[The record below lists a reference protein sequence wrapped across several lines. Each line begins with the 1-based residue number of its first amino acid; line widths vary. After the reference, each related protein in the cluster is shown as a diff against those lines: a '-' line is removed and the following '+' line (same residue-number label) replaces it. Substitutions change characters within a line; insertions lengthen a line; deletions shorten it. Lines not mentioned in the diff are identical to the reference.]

1 MFATCSG
8 PSTQR
13 AMLTRPPFEV
23 QDILTHSL
31 DSYRLENPL
40 DKDQYK
46 AANAILRCRTAVL
59 GGHSDSCTCGY
70 TCISYNS
77 CRNRSCPKCGSLK
90 REAWIE
96 GRLCS
101 ILDVRHFHAVFT
113 VPSSFNALA
122 LANKNVF
129 YDLLFKASTETVK
142 ALAADKKHLGALPGM
157 TAVLHTWGKTLVF
170 HPHIHMIVTGGGD
183 SDMGWREGGKKF
195 FLPVRAMSRKFRG
208 MFVSLLRKAY
218 KMGGIAFG
226 EDEFDTLLDT
236 VMGKEWVVYCKKPFK
251 GSEGV
256 YRYLGSYTHRTAITN
271 SRLVE
276 VTAERTTFTY
286 KDYKDKGTQKLM
298 TLENKE
304 FIRRFLL
311 HVPPCG
317 FTRIR
322 HYGIYASANKKT
334 KLSRCMVMTK
344 TKSRVP
350 RKETLE
356 ETVLRLYKVN
366 LSVCPECGGLLSK
379 SLLPPG
385 RPP

>member
-1 MFATCSG
+1 MS
-8 PSTQR
+8 
-13 AMLTRPPFEV
+13 TRPPFEV
-23 QDILTHSL
+23 QDILAHSL

-46 AANAILRCRTAVL
+46 AANAILSCRTAVL

-70 TCISYNS
+70 TRISYNS

-208 MFVSLLRKAY
+208 LFVSLLRKAY

-226 EDEFDTLLDT
+226 KDEFDTLLDT

>member
-1 MFATCSG
+1 
-8 PSTQR
+8 
-13 AMLTRPPFEV
+13 MLTRPPFEV

-70 TCISYNS
+70 TRISYNS

-208 MFVSLLRKAY
+208 LFVSLLRKAY

>member
-1 MFATCSG
+1 MS
-8 PSTQR
+8 
-13 AMLTRPPFEV
+13 TRPPFEV
-23 QDILTHSL
+23 QDILAHSL

-70 TCISYNS
+70 TRISYNS

-208 MFVSLLRKAY
+208 LFVSLLRKAY

>member
-1 MFATCSG
+1 
-8 PSTQR
+8 
-13 AMLTRPPFEV
+13 MLTRPPFEV

-70 TCISYNS
+70 TRISYNS

-208 MFVSLLRKAY
+208 LFVSLIRKAY

>member
-1 MFATCSG
+1 MS
-8 PSTQR
+8 
-13 AMLTRPPFEV
+13 TRPPFEV

-70 TCISYNS
+70 TRISYNS

-208 MFVSLLRKAY
+208 LFVSLIRKAY

-344 TKSRVP
+344 TKSRAP

>member
-1 MFATCSG
+1 
-8 PSTQR
+8 
-13 AMLTRPPFEV
+13 MLTRPHFEV
-23 QDILTHSL
+23 QDILAHSF
-31 DSYRLENPL
+31 DSFRLKNPL

-59 GGHSDSCTCGY
+59 GGHSDSCACGY
-70 TCISYNS
+70 TRISYNS

-96 GRLCS
+96 GRLCN

-113 VPSSFNALA
+113 VPSAFNALA
-122 LANKNVF
+122 LANKDAF
-129 YDLLFKASTETVK
+129 YNLLFKVSTETVK

-157 TAVLHTWGKTLVF
+157 TAVLHTWGKNLAF
-170 HPHIHMIVTGGGD
+170 HPHIHMIVTGGGYAA
-183 SDMGWREGGKKF
+183 MGWREGSKKF

-208 MFVSLLRKAY
+208 LFVSLLRKAY

-276 VTAERTTFTY
+276 VTAEKTTFRY
-286 KDYKDKGTQKLM
+286 KDYKDKGRQKIM
-298 TLENKE
+298 VLENEE

-334 KLSRCMVMTK
+334 KLARCMVMTK
-344 TKSRVP
+344 TKRRVLQ
-350 RKETLE
+350 KETME

-366 LSVCPECGGLLSK
+366 LSVCPECGGLLS
-379 SLLPPG
+379 SSFLPPG
-385 RPP
+385 LPP

>member
-1 MFATCSG
+1 MSI
-8 PSTQR
+8 
-13 AMLTRPPFEV
+13 RPPFEV
-23 QDILTHSL
+23 QDILAHSL

-46 AANAILRCRTAVL
+46 AANAILSCRTAVL

-70 TCISYNS
+70 TRISYNS

-208 MFVSLLRKAY
+208 LFVSLLRKAY

-286 KDYKDKGTQKLM
+286 KDYKDKGAQKLM

>member
-1 MFATCSG
+1 MS
-8 PSTQR
+8 
-13 AMLTRPPFEV
+13 TRPPFEV
-23 QDILTHSL
+23 QDILAHSL

-46 AANAILRCRTAVL
+46 AANAILSCRTAVL

-70 TCISYNS
+70 TRISYNS

-208 MFVSLLRKAY
+208 LFVSLLRKAY

>member
-1 MFATCSG
+1 MSI
-8 PSTQR
+8 
-13 AMLTRPPFEV
+13 RPPFEV
-23 QDILTHSL
+23 QDILAHSL

-70 TCISYNS
+70 TRISYNS

-208 MFVSLLRKAY
+208 LFVSLLRKAY

-226 EDEFDTLLDT
+226 KDEFDTLLDT

-286 KDYKDKGTQKLM
+286 KDYKDKGAQKLM

>member
-1 MFATCSG
+1 MS
-8 PSTQR
+8 
-13 AMLTRPPFEV
+13 TRPPFEV

-70 TCISYNS
+70 TRISYNS

-208 MFVSLLRKAY
+208 LFVSLIRKAY

>member
-1 MFATCSG
+1 MS
-8 PSTQR
+8 
-13 AMLTRPPFEV
+13 TRPPFEV
-23 QDILTHSL
+23 QDILAHSL

-46 AANAILRCRTAVL
+46 AANAILSCRTAVL

-70 TCISYNS
+70 TRISYNS

-208 MFVSLLRKAY
+208 LFVSLIRKAY

-226 EDEFDTLLDT
+226 KDEFDTLLDT

>member
-1 MFATCSG
+1 MS
-8 PSTQR
+8 
-13 AMLTRPPFEV
+13 TRPPFEV
-23 QDILTHSL
+23 QDILAHSL

-46 AANAILRCRTAVL
+46 AANAILSCRTAVL

-70 TCISYNS
+70 TRISYNS

-122 LANKNVF
+122 LSNKNVF

-208 MFVSLLRKAY
+208 LFVSLLRKAY

-226 EDEFDTLLDT
+226 KDEFDTLLDT

>member
-1 MFATCSG
+1 
-8 PSTQR
+8 
-13 AMLTRPPFEV
+13 MLTRPPFEV

-46 AANAILRCRTAVL
+46 AANAILSCRTAVL

-70 TCISYNS
+70 TRISYNS

-208 MFVSLLRKAY
+208 LFVSLLRKAY

>member
-1 MFATCSG
+1 MS
-8 PSTQR
+8 
-13 AMLTRPPFEV
+13 TRPPFEV
-23 QDILTHSL
+23 QDILAHSL

-70 TCISYNS
+70 TRISYNS

-208 MFVSLLRKAY
+208 LFVSLIRKAY

>member
-1 MFATCSG
+1 
-8 PSTQR
+8 
-13 AMLTRPPFEV
+13 MLTRPPFEV

-70 TCISYNS
+70 TRISYNS

-142 ALAADKKHLGALPGM
+142 TLAADKKHLGALPGM

>member
-1 MFATCSG
+1 MSI
-8 PSTQR
+8 
-13 AMLTRPPFEV
+13 RPPFEV
-23 QDILTHSL
+23 QDILAHSL

-70 TCISYNS
+70 TRISYNS

-208 MFVSLLRKAY
+208 LFVSLLRKAY

-286 KDYKDKGTQKLM
+286 KDYKDKGAQKLM